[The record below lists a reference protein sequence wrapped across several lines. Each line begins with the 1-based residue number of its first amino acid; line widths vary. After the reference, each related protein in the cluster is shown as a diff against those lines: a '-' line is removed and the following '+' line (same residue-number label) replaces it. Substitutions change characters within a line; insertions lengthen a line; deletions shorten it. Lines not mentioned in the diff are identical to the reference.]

1 MRRRLLDRLRTLDG
15 EAGMTLIELLV
26 ATIMGLIVVGGA
38 TAMLI
43 SAVRDQPK
51 QQKQAENVD
60 TARFEL
66 ERMTRELRNGVS
78 IDPSSASPS
87 NVSFVAQLRR
97 TSCGGSVPTDSG
109 APAIQC
115 QIVYSCTTSSCT
127 RTEREVGQASG
138 GVTSTIVTGIDS
150 AEVFCFLPS
159 SAGGTKCGPVK
170 TGASPD
176 YVGITLA
183 VPNPSGSGSL
193 EISDGA
199 GLRSASLATE

>member
-1 MRRRLLDRLRTLDG
+1 MRRRLVDRLRTLDG

-78 IDPSSASPS
+78 VDASSASS
-87 NVSFVAQLRR
+87 SSVSFVATLRR
-97 TSCGGSVPTDSG
+97 TSNCDGSVPTDPA
-109 APAIQC
+109 APGVQC
-115 QIVYSCTTSSCT
+115 EIVYSCTTTSCT
-127 RTEREVGQASG
+127 RTERKVGETSG
-138 GVTSTIVTGIDS
+138 GVTSTIVTGINS

-159 SAGGTKCGPVK
+159 STGGTKCGPVK
-170 TGASPD
+170 AGTSPD

-183 VPNPSGSGSL
+183 VPNPSGTGSL

-199 GLRSASLATE
+199 GLRSANLSS